1 MGGGVGT
8 STSQGGG
15 IGINFDCVPFP
26 PPPNPLPQGEG
37 ENPAPAVKLLL
48 INPNITKPMTEAMAA
63 EARRYASASTEI
75 VAVTAEFGTQY
86 VENRIEAAIASHAVL
101 DALAKHAA
109 GCDAAMISAF
119 GDPGLAAARE
129 FADIPVVGIQ
139 EFAILTAW
147 MLGRRY
153 SIICLTPRLR
163 TWYIECAQEHGL
175 AGRLASVRAL
185 DLPITDITR
194 AKQQL
199 RDHLVKEC
207 MVAIEQDEAE
217 VIIFGG
223 GPIAGLARET
233 RDEIPVPCLDG
244 VSCAVRMAEALISL
258 NPRPA
263 ERGSFARPRAK
274 PASGLSPAL
283 MRRITG
289 EP

>member
-1 MGGGVGT
+1 M
-8 STSQGGG
+8 
-15 IGINFDCVPFP
+15 
-26 PPPNPLPQGEG
+26 
-37 ENPAPAVKLLL
+37 KLLL
-48 INPNITKPMTEAMAA
+48 INPNITAAMTESMAA
-63 EARRYASASTEI
+63 EARRYASPATEI

-86 VENRIEAAIASHAVL
+86 VENRVEAAIASHAVL
-101 DALAKHAA
+101 EALAKHAE
-109 GCDAAMISAF
+109 GCDAAMVSAF

-129 FADIPVVGIQ
+129 FSDVPVVGI
-139 EFAILTAW
+139 EESAILAAW

-185 DLPITDITR
+185 DVPIPDITR
-194 AKQQL
+194 AMQQL
-199 RDHLVKEC
+199 RDRLIEQC
-207 MVAIEQDEAE
+207 MLAIEQDEAE

-233 RDEIPVPCLDG
+233 ADAVPVPCLDG
-244 VSCAVRMAEALISL
+244 VACAVRMAETLVALQ
-258 NPRPA
+258 PRAPL
-263 ERGSFARPRAK
+263 RGSFARPRAK
-274 PASGLSPAL
+274 PAKGLAPEL